1 MSADIRSRKAR
12 CVDYTEFYD
21 YRPGVL
27 IYNNTDGEF
36 REVFSDEFLGRYY
49 KNFYTNTVNSGA
61 LGDYDNDGDLD
72 FIAYSE
78 VNGQYYSKLYTNT
91 STIRNT
97 PPSPPTEL
105 LSYSYGVGKA
115 AFIWTNASDA
125 QIPAENNRNQGNG
138 LSYNMYMGTAANKNL
153 IRSPQ
158 ALTNGTLTLPQA
170 GDLQGNIYK
179 LENIPNGNYVWGM
192 QSIDQGLMGSPFSP
206 EQTLEITTKAST
218 QSITFPALAE
228 KGFLDLPFSISATA
242 TSGLP
247 VSFLST
253 NTNVATV
260 NGNTVIIVARGET
273 NIIAYQRG
281 NTQYYGAYPVIQTL
295 RVNRGKQVITF
306 GNIPV
311 QTVGVPLQFESSTN
325 SGLPVSMYKDYY
337 SGDWRW
343 TWTWIASTGYYN
355 WVYAWIPTLVSSQ
368 FLGIHSHGLAS
379 FSLSDTGTY
388 ILTARQTEE
397 TLDYTSSDPFDKTFT
412 VKSIQSLTFFKPSKK
427 IYGDAPFLL
436 NGRNTAPLPITY
448 SSAHTN
454 ITLQNNSVSIHGAGT
469 VSITAFINET
479 HPYYFPATP
488 VTQILTIKKAKQSI
502 TFHPLS
508 VRTLGHA
515 DSIVVLD
522 ASVSSSLPISLRVSG
537 RSVVV
542 NANTLTVKRAGVVL
556 IEAFQSGNENY
567 ESAHAVR
574 YLTIIDLSKRNQS
587 ITFTPIPNDTLH
599 SEGDSVRIMLT
610 ATASSSLPLQFVAET
625 SSDSLSAPSYTLRSS
640 GIYTI
645 TALQDGDSVF
655 NPAPPISRTFTVK
668 RKQSMIFSEIAQ
680 KNYESTPFF
689 INAYTNA
696 ALNIEF
702 SLSHDSIIT
711 LDPDYLVT
719 IKNVG
724 TVGIT
729 AKQRGNDE
737 YYATD
742 SITRILVVTKADQYF
757 VFKPIL
763 SKIYEDPSI
772 LLPATTN
779 AGLNIMY
786 SSSSNLIN
794 IKEDTLQIIAGG
806 GLVRITAY
814 NTGNKF
820 YNTLAPVSRTF
831 SISKAQ
837 QSIYFPPIENKVY
850 SDAPLVLDSLSNK
863 NRPIT
868 YTSSNENVLRI
879 AENTASILRAGST
892 TLSATVPEN
901 SQYFGVSQTQTVL
914 ISPAVQEI
922 TFPEFPLVY
931 LQDRSFVLNAR
942 STSTLPITYSSSN
955 PNIAYIRG
963 NTVFFQTFGNVFI
976 TAFQP
981 SVENY
986 YQESNPAR
994 QLLTIKDRTAS
1005 DIDILHTFAGVGYVG
1020 DTVKLPSTYDGVPIF
1035 FEISQNTNRNGRT
1048 IAVLDEDNRWIIFLD
1063 TGKLEVKI
1071 YTEPVINRTQRIN
1084 PAVVKINII
1093 VKITYNIA
1101 GRVLGADNEV
1111 VPGFVLLT
1119 NPTLR
1124 ESIRAELSHGYF
1136 SIENVPEDW
1145 TFYLQAYP
1153 KESVLDSYYP
1163 THYGSQ
1169 QSITWTNA
1177 DTIRLISPKTDFY
1190 WNFLKRPQST
1200 ISTGNGTIIGKVI
1213 LDTTKNQ
1220 NHILYGNFFGRGIPY
1235 PYAHIFLKNTADSVL
1250 SSDISRTNGEFY
1262 FTKLPADYYRI
1273 AVDVPGTQMKNLN
1286 DTLFLPNEK
1295 NTLYL
1300 TIIIRKDNTIELIR
1314 NIEKLPQTIHFS
1326 PVYKYYGDEPFP
1338 IAATATSGLPL
1349 TFRSSSSLISIT
1361 ENIATIYGA
1370 GTSIITAFQ
1379 SGNEYYSPS
1388 NPTSQVMAV
1397 EKAYQSITMQT
1408 NIIND
1413 TYTFSERRVIIKATA
1428 SSGLPVQLTPS
1439 EPTITNRGDTFF
1451 VRGIASFKMT
1461 AFQKGNENYY
1471 AEQIFQDIIIDP
1483 NAIIVENHFI
1493 KIFPNPADDYIT
1505 IQWDKSQKVSSV
1517 KIYDVKGN
1525 EVSDG
1530 GLGIGY
1536 GVSIDIKTMPKG
1548 EYIVVVYGEKG
1559 EILKAEK
1566 VIKN

>member
-1 MSADIRSRKAR
+1 M
-12 CVDYTEFYD
+12 T
-21 YRPGVL
+21 G
-27 IYNNTDGEF
+27 NNVTITGAGE
-36 REVFSDEFLGRYY
+36 S
-49 KNFYTNTVNSGA
+49 
-61 LGDYDNDGDLD
+61 
-72 FIAYSE
+72 
-78 VNGQYYSKLYTNT
+78 
-91 STIRNT
+91 
-97 PPSPPTEL
+97 
-105 LSYSYGVGKA
+105 
-115 AFIWTNASDA
+115 
-125 QIPAENNRNQGNG
+125 
-138 LSYNMYMGTAANKNL
+138 
-153 IRSPQ
+153 
-158 ALTNGTLTLPQA
+158 
-170 GDLQGNIYK
+170 
-179 LENIPNGNYVWGM
+179 
-192 QSIDQGLMGSPFSP
+192 
-206 EQTLEITTKAST
+206 
-218 QSITFPALAE
+218 
-228 KGFLDLPFSISATA
+228 
-242 TSGLP
+242 
-247 VSFLST
+247 
-253 NTNVATV
+253 
-260 NGNTVIIVARGET
+260 
-273 NIIAYQRG
+273 NIIAIQTG
-281 NTQYYGAYPVIQTL
+281 NSIYYAAYPVIRLLKIHKTKQT
-295 RVNRGKQVITF
+295 ITF
-306 GNIPV
+306 QQIPT
-311 QTVGVPLQFESSTN
+311 QTVGVSFVLNTSST
-325 SGLPVSMYKDYY
+325 SLLPIRFSFPHE
-337 SGDWRW
+337 SN
-343 TWTWIASTGYYN
+343 ASLQANTVT
-355 WVYAWIPTLVSSQ
+355 VYQ
-368 FLGIHSHGLAS
+368 
-379 FSLSDTGTY
+379 TGTWMV
-388 ILTARQTEE
+388 TAFQNGD
-397 TLDYTSSDPFDKTFT
+397 LDRTSADSVSQAFI
-412 VKSIQSLTFFKPSKK
+412 VKSKQTITFFPIAEK
-427 IYGDAPFLL
+427 IYNDSPFALHS
-436 NGRNTAPLPITY
+436 RSSTSIKVSY
-448 SSAHTN
+448 SSASTKVTINNNIIRINAVGTAAIVAFNNGSNEFFPTHT
-454 ITLQNNSVSIHGAGT
+454 
-469 VSITAFINET
+469 
-479 HPYYFPATP
+479 
-488 VTQILTIKKAKQSI
+488 TQILTIKRVKQSI
-502 TFHPLS
+502 TFDLPLS
-508 VRTLGHA
+508 KTLG
-515 DSIVVLD
+515 DVSFKIS
-522 ASVSSSLPISLRVSG
+522 ASSGSLPISFRTTNTIVRIQNDTVIIQNSG
-537 RSVVV
+537 V
-542 NANTLTVKRAGVVL
+542 AP
-556 IEAFQSGNENY
+556 IIAFHTGNQYYDSSNVIGY
-567 ESAHAVR
+567 I
-574 YLTIIDLSKRNQS
+574 TIIDPSKNSQT
-587 ITFTPIPNDTLH
+587 IDFPEILNDTL
-599 SEGDSVRIMLT
+599 SSVRNNIVLMLT
-610 ATASSSLPLQFVAET
+610 AKASSSLLVQYAVGT
-625 SSDSLSAPSYTLRSS
+625 NNGLSQNTYTIQNP

-655 NPAPPISRTFTVK
+655 NPAPPVSRTFTVK
-668 RKQSMIFSEIAQ
+668 RKQSIIFSEIAQ

-820 YNTLAPVSRTF
+820 YQPLAPVSRTF

-837 QSIYFPPIENKVY
+837 QSIHFPQILNKIY
-850 SDAPLVLDSLSNK
+850 GDSSLVFDSVSNK
-863 NRPIT
+863 NLSIT
-868 YTSSNENVLRI
+868 YTSSNPNILYIEK
-879 AENTASILRAGST
+879 NTASILRAGST
-892 TLSATVPEN
+892 TFSASVPEN
-901 SQYFGVSQTQTVL
+901 NQYLGVSQTQTVL

-955 PNIAYIRG
+955 PNIAYIKG

-1235 PYAHIFLKNTADSVL
+1235 LYAHIFLKNTADSVL

-1483 NAIIVENHFI
+1483 NAIAVENPFI
-1493 KIFPNPADDYIT
+1493 TIFPNPADDYIT
-1505 IQWDKSQKVSSV
+1505 IQWDKSQNVSS
-1517 KIYDVKGN
+1517 IRLYDVKGN